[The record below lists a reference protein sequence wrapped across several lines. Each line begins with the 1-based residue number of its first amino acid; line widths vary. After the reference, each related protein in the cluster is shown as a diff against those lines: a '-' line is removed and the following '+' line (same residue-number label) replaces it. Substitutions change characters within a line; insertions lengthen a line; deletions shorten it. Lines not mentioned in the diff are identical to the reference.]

1 MATLA
6 NDSSKKALILGT
18 VAFSIS
24 FALWG
29 LLSGL
34 MPILKAQLSLS
45 SVQAS
50 LLVAIPVVLGSLGR
64 IPIGIA
70 SDRFGGK
77 KVFLFVMTAA
87 ILPVIG
93 LGFARDYTSFLF
105 LAALLGVAGTSFAVG
120 VTFVSRWY
128 ANQNQGTI
136 LGIYGVG
143 NIGQSI
149 AVFGAPAL
157 AAAVGLSWAVWTF
170 AAAAAIYVVVFA
182 LKARDAEWR
191 LPPKKFSEIAR
202 LFIKEDMCW
211 VLSLLYFQ
219 TFGGFVAL
227 SIYMPMLLK
236 EIFSLPPA
244 DAGFRTAVFV
254 VIATLSRPLGGWL
267 SDQFGSKRVLSF
279 ALLGIVICGLLMTSK
294 DLGYFTVSALGA
306 AICVG
311 LGNGGVFKLVPQF
324 FPKDVGTVTGLVGA
338 AGGMGGFF
346 PPLVLG
352 YCKDHFAAYDPGFL
366 CLAGFATICMIV
378 LHLRLG
384 RGAESSSIAD
394 MAKAT

>member
-1 MATLA
+1 MMATLA

-157 AAAVGLSWAVWTF
+157 
-170 AAAAAIYVVVFA
+170 
-182 LKARDAEWR
+182 
-191 LPPKKFSEIAR
+191 
-202 LFIKEDMCW
+202 
-211 VLSLLYFQ
+211 
-219 TFGGFVAL
+219 
-227 SIYMPMLLK
+227 
-236 EIFSLPPA
+236 
-244 DAGFRTAVFV
+244 
-254 VIATLSRPLGGWL
+254 
-267 SDQFGSKRVLSF
+267 
-279 ALLGIVICGLLMTSK
+279 
-294 DLGYFTVSALGA
+294 
-306 AICVG
+306 
-311 LGNGGVFKLVPQF
+311 
-324 FPKDVGTVTGLVGA
+324 
-338 AGGMGGFF
+338 
-346 PPLVLG
+346 
-352 YCKDHFAAYDPGFL
+352 
-366 CLAGFATICMIV
+366 
-378 LHLRLG
+378 
-384 RGAESSSIAD
+384 
-394 MAKAT
+394 